1 MCFKPSNCWV
11 RSPEIENPSRDRIPG
26 QSRPLGWPQGR
37 PLKGIGPVQPLD
49 RPRRWRVIRPCP
61 PPGIP
66 GRPGHVQ
73 PLDRS
78 RRWRVIRPCPH
89 ARTPAWPGGG
99 PWGLA
104 LAQSGRAPGCSP
116 GGCWFESSRSDPFW
130 ISALGPACTGSNGGL
145 RWVESYPPL
154 SGPATSRHLW
164 KYPNGDPISGS
175 NPRIESPKAQGIP
188 HA

>member
-1 MCFKPSNCWV
+1 MPWGGFESPRSRIRPGIESRANPDPWV
-11 RSPEIENPSRDRIPG
+11 GPKGD
-26 QSRPLGWPQGR
+26 

-61 PPGIP
+61 PPGTP

-130 ISALGPACTGSNGGL
+130 ISALGSEPSQCNGGWNL
-145 RWVESYPPL
+145 IRHCQALQPPGTCGNIPTGIQSL
-154 SGPATSRHLW
+154 DRIP
-164 KYPNGDPISGS
+164 GS
-175 NPRIESPKAQGIP
+175 NPQRPQGIP